1 MMGGTALILVGA
13 ILTSMLQVYFA
24 DGYSEQ
30 GIVRSRWW
38 WEIVLNIQILAVAFI
53 WFCYVDRVADATGV
67 KKRVMRLQ
75 MYFGLA
81 VVLVPIWMALMS
93 AYLNWFVV
101 RPPIEIV
108 DLFMCGL
115 LGVWGLI
122 ALLPRLLILNSK
134 SSQYQGVTMLS
145 LLKPKAWYLLLPLYV
160 LIVIWIIGAINGSI
174 THYQYTPLLL
184 YMQAAVPYFERGL
197 GRRTVLVG

>member
-1 MMGGTALILVGA
+1 MGGTALILVGA
-13 ILTSMLQVYFA
+13 ILTSMLQFYFA
-24 DGYSEQ
+24 DGYPAQ

-38 WEIVLNIQILAVAFI
+38 WEIVLNIQILAVAFM

-67 KKRVMRLQ
+67 RKRVMRLQ

-81 VVLVPIWMALMS
+81 VVLVPLWMALLS

-101 RPPIEIV
+101 RPPIEII

-122 ALLPRLLILNSK
+122 ALLPRLMILNSK
-134 SSQYQGVTMLS
+134 SSQYQGVTLLS
-145 LLKPKAWYLLLPLYV
+145 LLKPRAWYLLTPLYV
-160 LIVIWIIGAINGSI
+160 LIAIWVVWAIADNII
-174 THYQYTPLLL
+174 HYQYTPLLL
-184 YMQAAVPYFERGL
+184 YIQAAVPYFERGL
-197 GRRTVLVG
+197 GRRTVAAG